1 MYMSRKDYIAIAD
14 AIKRTRKCY
23 PDAKEAFELFV
34 SAVAVVLKKDNPRFD
49 YDRFWD
55 YIER

>member
-1 MYMSRKDYIAIAD
+1 MSRKDYIMIAD
-14 AIKRTRKCY
+14 ALKKTKNRY

-34 SAVAVVLKKDNPRFD
+34 STIAVVLKRDNPRFD